1 MKGEQKKM
9 KKNEIIMY
17 RDWEIEVFGNNHKVY
32 SVWKDDKCR
41 DFYEQIEAET
51 YIDYLVDTFF
61 KEKNEGRTI

>member
-32 SVWKDDKCR
+32 RVWKDDKCR

>member
-1 MKGEQKKM
+1 M

-32 SVWKDDKCR
+32 RVWKDDKCR